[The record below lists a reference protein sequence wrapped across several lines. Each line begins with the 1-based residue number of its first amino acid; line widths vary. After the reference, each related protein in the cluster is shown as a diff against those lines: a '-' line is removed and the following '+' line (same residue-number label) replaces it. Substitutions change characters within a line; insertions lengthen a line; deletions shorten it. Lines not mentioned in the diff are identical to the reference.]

1 MSYTWTDAEQSGLKY
16 EEGDTTLFIP
26 ADPANRHYAEYL
38 ASGETASAY
47 VAPPAPP
54 APPEPTAAEK
64 LEART
69 GLTIAE
75 IKTVL
80 GI

>member
-1 MSYTWTDAEQSGLKY
+1 MPYTWSDAEHTSLKY

-38 ASGETASAY
+38 ASGETAADY
-47 VAPPAPP
+47 VAPP